1 MHLQAG
7 IKWLEWQPDCIIK
20 PHSSIP
26 WLNISS
32 GGHLSMS
39 GADVGGVIDQTLP
52 CIHLWVNV
60 DKVLHFYTF
69 PKAGWCFCV
78 VISNT
83 LLYHFANPT
92 SPTTPT
98 YSDTLT
104 PNSHHQHSLRIPKQ
118 ITILKPEK

>member
-52 CIHLWVNV
+52 CIHLCQCWSMLT
-60 DKVLHFYTF
+60 KYY
-69 PKAGWCFCV
+69 
-78 VISNT
+78 ISI
-83 LLYHFANPT
+83 
-92 SPTTPT
+92 
-98 YSDTLT
+98 
-104 PNSHHQHSLRIPKQ
+104 HSLRQDGVSVWSSPIHCCITLPTPLPQPPLPTQIPSPLTL
-118 ITILKPEK
+118 TINIHYESQNR